1 MRPVGTAMAS
11 RMATLVGKEV
21 RTLFTSPIAYA
32 VIAVFMVL
40 SGYTFTVS
48 LIVAKQATL
57 VHIFFQAA
65 VQLILLVPL
74 ITMRQFAEERRSGT
88 LQLLLTAPLAEVE
101 IVAAKFIA
109 CMVVLLAMTSL
120 TLVYAAV
127 LAAYGDPDFGPI
139 YIGYIGLVLLG
150 AALVSIG
157 LMISALTANQIV
169 AAVVSL
175 GLFGILWSIDT
186 LASLLP
192 MPFENWML
200 GLSLLAHFTPFAVG
214 AMYLSDVG
222 FFLSVI
228 LLGLFL
234 TVRALARR

>member
-1 MRPVGTAMAS
+1 MRPVLTLTA
-11 RMATLVGKEV
+11 KEI
-21 RTLFTSPIAYA
+21 RALFVSPIAYA
-32 VIAVFMVL
+32 VLAVFIVL
-40 SGYTFTVS
+40 SGYSFTVA
-48 LIVAKQATL
+48 LFLTKQATL

-88 LQLLLTAPLAEVE
+88 LELLLTAPVRE
-101 IVAAKFIA
+101 IDIVVAKFLA
-109 CMVVLLAMTSL
+109 CMTVLAAMTGL

-127 LAAYGDPDFGPI
+127 LAAFGDPDWGPI
-139 YIGYIGLVLLG
+139 YSGYVGLVLFGG
-150 AALVSIG
+150 ALAAAG
-157 LMISALTANQIV
+157 LAISALTGNQIV

-175 GLFGILWSIDT
+175 GLFGLLWAVDA
-186 LASLLP
+186 LAAMLP
-192 MPFENWML
+192 HPYENWLL

-214 AMYLSDVG
+214 AMYVSDFG
-222 FFLSVI
+222 FFVSVI

>member
-1 MRPVGTAMAS
+1 MNV
-11 RMATLVGKEV
+11 ATLAVKEV
-21 RTLFTSPIAYA
+21 RALFASPIAYA
-32 VIAVFMVL
+32 VLAVFIVL
-40 SGYTFTVS
+40 SGYTFTVTLFVS
-48 LIVAKQATL
+48 KQATL
-57 VHIFFQAA
+57 VHIFFQSA

-88 LQLLLTAPLAEVE
+88 LELLLTAPVHEVE

-109 CMVVLLAMTSL
+109 SMLVMGMMASL
-120 TLVYAAV
+120 TLIYAAV
-127 LAAYGDPDFGPI
+127 LAVYGQPDWGPI
-139 YIGYIGLVLLG
+139 YSGYLGLMLLG
-150 AALVSIG
+150 AALLSIG

-175 GLFGILWSIDT
+175 GLFGLLWSIDT

-192 MPFENWML
+192 DPFENWL
-200 GLSLLAHFTPFAVG
+200 IGLSLLAHFTPFAVG
-214 AMYLSDVG
+214 AMYVSDFG

-234 TVRALARR
+234 TVRALARG